1 MLKNTILLI
10 ILYFLIFNI
19 NCYSPNDFKC
29 FAESEKVKVGDEVVL
44 CIHLI
49 QSDKKI
55 GIPIK
60 VDEYSVVRV
69 EGVKDEYDD
78 FEKDPDNNEKYEY
91 EILAQIN
98 DTTSVFTSVRIN
110 FLISSFS
117 NYYYSIIIILITYI
131 QCLI

>member
-10 ILYFLIFNI
+10 ILYFLVFNI

-44 CIHLI
+44 CIHLM

-78 FEKDPDNNEKYEY
+78 LDNEEKYEY

-110 FLISSFS
+110 FLISSIS

>member
-10 ILYFLIFNI
+10 ILYFLVFNI

-78 FEKDPDNNEKYEY
+78 LDNEEKYEY

-110 FLISSFS
+110 FLISSIS

>member
-10 ILYFLIFNI
+10 ILYFLVFNI

-69 EGVKDEYDD
+69 EGVKDEY
-78 FEKDPDNNEKYEY
+78 EDNEEKYEY

-110 FLISSFS
+110 FLISSIS

>member
-10 ILYFLIFNI
+10 ILYFLVFNI

-55 GIPIK
+55 GIPLK

-78 FEKDPDNNEKYEY
+78 FSEIDEY

-110 FLISSFS
+110 FLISSIS

>member
-78 FEKDPDNNEKYEY
+78 LDNEEKYEY

-110 FLISSFS
+110 FLISSIS